1 MPGMPLLS
9 ALNPKTFAGEQ
20 IFRGLN
26 PGPVE
31 NSFWLD
37 RILSSQLT
45 LCWALLILHSFMVAE
60 TMEYYDGADDQ
71 NLFSCAICGLT
82 EGDSSNLTTQNTLQ
96 TNATV
101 GCGHQL

>member
-1 MPGMPLLS
+1 MQLGTYSTVLS
-9 ALNPKTFAGEQ
+9 ATTPMPNNQQMPNNQHTTSATF
-20 IFRGLN
+20 
-26 PGPVE
+26 
-31 NSFWLD
+31 
-37 RILSSQLT
+37 T
-45 LCWALLILHSFMVAE
+45 LKQPTEPPTTMV
-60 TMEYYDGADDQ
+60 MEPYDVTDDQ

>member
-1 MPGMPLLS
+1 MPIKVMDS
-9 ALNPKTFAGEQ
+9 
-20 IFRGLN
+20 
-26 PGPVE
+26 
-31 NSFWLD
+31 
-37 RILSSQLT
+37 
-45 LCWALLILHSFMVAE
+45 
-60 TMEYYDGADDQ
+60 YDDGNADDQ

>member
-1 MPGMPLLS
+1 MLGADTFLWYNLS
-9 ALNPKTFAGEQ
+9 CALHKRTTPA
-20 IFRGLN
+20 
-26 PGPVE
+26 
-31 NSFWLD
+31 
-37 RILSSQLT
+37 LT
-45 LCWALLILHSFMVAE
+45 SLKHRPTTYTMV
-60 TMEYYDGADDQ
+60 MEPYDITDDQ